1 MIGPILGGSPRA
13 SFDSAKATFT
23 IDGNSISAGS
33 DLTSQLVALAPIS
46 NKLTIKNRAI
56 SGQTTR
62 DMINSPTDVNNS
74 YESGKRNYLLVWELT
89 NSIHNDDGRTGPETI
104 ADTIEYI
111 NARQA
116 WVAANRPGQ
125 PPWVVILMTGIPRG
139 GNLHAVTA
147 DEGEARMQ
155 YCNAYIRANYKS
167 MGAIAYVETRQPGGP
182 FDFTDVTNS
191 ARFPTSLWSD
201 KTHPNSAGKAFLAR
215 YIADVLKRLPAR

>member
-13 SFDSAKATFT
+13 SFDPAKFAMTV
-23 IDGNSISAGS
+23 DGNSIFGVG
-33 DLTSQLVALAPIS
+33 DLAQQVAALPPIS
-46 NKLTIKNRAI
+46 GRFVIANKAI

-74 YESGKRNYLLVWELT
+74 YVTGKTNVLLVWELT
-89 NSIHNDDGRTGPETI
+89 NSIHNDGGRTGPETI

-116 WVAANRPGQ
+116 WLTANRPGQ
-125 PPWVVILMTGIPRG
+125 KPWTIVLMTGIPRG
-139 GNLHAVTA
+139 GNLSAVTA

-155 YCNAYIRANYKS
+155 YCNAYIRANYKA
-167 MGAIAYVETRQPGGP
+167 MGAVAYVEARQPGGP

-191 ARFPTSLWSD
+191 ARFPSSLWTD
-201 KTHPNSAGKAFLAR
+201 KTHPNSAGKAFLAQ
-215 YIADVLKRLPAR
+215 YIADVLRRLPAR